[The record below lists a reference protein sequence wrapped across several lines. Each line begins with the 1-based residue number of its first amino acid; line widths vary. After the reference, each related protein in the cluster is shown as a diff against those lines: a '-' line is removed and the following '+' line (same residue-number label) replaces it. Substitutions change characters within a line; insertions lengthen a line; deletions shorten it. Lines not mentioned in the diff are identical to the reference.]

1 MKTNSEIRALARQSL
16 SGNWTMPVLVMLILF
31 IVSGI
36 SAIPYLGS
44 LLVIFIFLP
53 IQLQRGTVIPAFC
66 TRREKQPYRKNVRLL
81 Q

>member
-16 SGNWTMPVLVMLILF
+16 SGNWTMPVLVTLILL

-53 IQLQRGTVIPAFC
+53 INYSVEQLFLRFARG
-66 TRREKQPYRKNVRLL
+66 EKKQPYRKNVRLL